1 MIYYKFAQKLQL
13 FFAKLWLD
21 QNMEL
26 NFRVANQI
34 QGKIDSRFLQFLSIG
49 LSILAGYLSIPL
61 IGAINYQ
68 NSSIVLGYFNNTVNY
83 QYIID
88 ENLEQGKQ
96 SIMKIHKKSFVL

>member
-49 LSILAGYLSIPL
+49 LSIGLADICLFHWI
-61 IGAINYQ
+61 
-68 NSSIVLGYFNNTVNY
+68 IVCDQLPGTHQLYWDILTT
-83 QYIID
+83 
-88 ENLEQGKQ
+88 L
-96 SIMKIHKKSFVL
+96 